1 MPPEPPVFY
10 YDVSSPYA
18 YLAAHRVDALLP
30 VAPRWVPIA
39 FGALLL
45 EIGKVPWSWQE
56 GTVREGHMR
65 ECERRAAAR
74 GLPLVWPSGF
84 PRATYSIPALRAVLV
99 ADEHGRQREMAL
111 ALFDAGL
118 GRGLNLRELDVLL
131 DAADAVGVPRDAVA
145 EGVRRPEIKAR
156 LRANT
161 DAARERGVTGAPT
174 IAVGDRLFWGDD
186 RLEAAAK
193 ALATA

>member
-1 MPPEPPVFY
+1 MSERPVFY

-30 VAPRWVPIA
+30 VAPRWEPIA

-56 GTVREGHMR
+56 GEVRDGHMR
-65 ECERRAAAR
+65 ECERRAAER
-74 GLPLVWPSGF
+74 GLPLVWPPGF
-84 PRATYSIPALRAVLV
+84 PRATYSILALRAVLV
-99 ADEHGRQREMAL
+99 ADEHGRQREFAL
-111 ALFDAGL
+111 AAFDAGL
-118 GRGLNLRELDVLL
+118 GRGRNLKELDVVLDVA
-131 DAADAVGVPRDAVA
+131 DAAGIPREAISAGVQ
-145 EGVRRPEIKAR
+145 RPEIKAR

-174 IAVGDRLFWGDD
+174 TAVGGRLFWGDD
-186 RLEAAAK
+186 RLEDAAA
-193 ALATA
+193 AFAAA